1 MRSPAETHASVWE
14 IWRMMV
20 SSTEITIIKGRR
32 DLGETGERATPGSA
46 TEHFLDLRRL
56 HKRMC
61 VKPFGEVLVSGRN
74 PIMCLL
80 SSDYISR
87 MFSCHQR
94 VLID

>member
-1 MRSPAETHASVWE
+1 MHLVLLGGFIAWGYRRMRSLAETHASVWE

-20 SSTEITIIKGRR
+20 SSTEIRIIKGRR

-61 VKPFGEVLVSGRN
+61 VKPFGEVLHPLRDVAGT
-74 PIMCLL
+74 P
-80 SSDYISR
+80 
-87 MFSCHQR
+87 
-94 VLID
+94 